1 MYGLSAAD
9 EDIQARARVFADEL
23 IPFEVQAELDGGL
36 RDDVAAAHKKRAI
49 ELGLF
54 ATNMP
59 RDLGGVGASALQ
71 QVLVQEQV
79 GRVTNALGW
88 VAATPPSWFPP
99 VATDDQIERYLKPTV
114 RGEREECYAI
124 TEASR
129 RLRRGRD
136 RGHRPPRRRRVG
148 AERRQVARHQLQLRR
163 LLLLPGQEDRDQSV
177 RTHAWLRVRAQ
188 RRSRHRAAPS
198 HRGSPAEHLLF
209 LVDLPSPGVTVV
221 RTPAYSHTISHHHP
235 IVEFTDVRVPAANL
249 VGGEGDGMLVLA
261 RVVPFRA
268 ADGRGPLHR
277 RRRAPGRG
285 DDRVRDDPRVA
296 GGVPI
301 AAHGLV
307 AGMLA
312 DSVTELFAARS
323 MLYET
328 ARGIDRD
335 PSDVKTAHAQCS
347 MIKLY
352 CSEMA
357 SRVADRAVQV
367 FGGRGYMRENVAERF
382 FRELRVERIWEGTSE
397 IQRMIIAGQL
407 ASRGPAALALF
418 PRGAS
423 PPSTPYRGKTP
434 LLPPSPGNR
443 PNRRPRASRLPG

>member
-23 IPFEVQAELDGGL
+23 IPLEVQAELDGAL
-36 RDDVAAAHKKRAI
+36 PDDVTAAHKKRAI

-59 RDLGGVGASALQ
+59 VALGGVGATALQ

-99 VATDDQIERYLKPTV
+99 VATDDQVERYLKPTV

-124 TEASR
+124 TEASA
-129 RLRRGRD
+129 GSDVDAIEATAYRD
-136 RGHRPPRRRRVG
+136 GDEWVLNGVKWHVTSYNSADYCFFQAKKINPVSP
-148 AERRQVARHQLQLRR
+148 E
-163 LLLLPGQEDRDQSV
+163 
-177 RTHAWLRVRAQ
+177 
-188 RRSRHRAAPS
+188 RSRGDSSRPTAAPGAGLTGTVANAS
-198 HRGSPAEHLLF
+198 AEISPAAAADAPAEHLLF
-209 LVDLPSPGVTVV
+209 LVDLPTPGVAVV
-221 RTPAYSHTISHHHP
+221 RTPAYTHTISHHHP
-235 IVEFTDVRVPAANL
+235 IVEFTDVRVPVANL
-249 VGGEGDGMLVLA
+249 VGDEGGGMLYSREWFRFERLMVAA
-261 RVVPFRA
+261 RCTGA
-268 ADGRGPLHR
+268 ADRLV
-277 RRRAPGRG
+277 AEMTAFASE
-285 DDRVRDDPRVA
+285 RVA

-301 AAHGLV
+301 ASHGLV

-357 SRVADRAVQV
+357 NRVADRAVQV

-407 ASRGPAALALF
+407 TKRGPAALA
-418 PRGAS
+418 
-423 PPSTPYRGKTP
+423 
-434 LLPPSPGNR
+434 
-443 PNRRPRASRLPG
+443 

>member
-9 EDIQARARVFADEL
+9 EDIQARARAFADEL

-36 RDDVAAAHKKRAI
+36 PDDVTAAHKKRAI
-49 ELGLF
+49 ELGVF

-59 RDLGGVGASALQ
+59 RELGGGGATTLQ

-88 VAATPPSWFPP
+88 VAATPPSWFAP
-99 VATDDQIERYLKPTV
+99 VATADQAERYLRPTV

-124 TEASR
+124 TEEGAGTDVDAIVATAR
-129 RLRRGRD
+129 RDGDTWVLNGVKWHVTSYNSAD
-136 RGHRPPRRRRVG
+136 YAFFQAKKIDD
-148 AERRQVARHQLQLRR
+148 AEREGAA
-163 LLLLPGQEDRDQSV
+163 SV
-177 RTHAWLRVRAQ
+177 R
-188 RRSRHRAAPS
+188 P
-198 HRGSPAEHLLF
+198 HLLF
-209 LVDLPSPGVTVV
+209 LVDLPSPGVSVV
-221 RTPAYSHTISHHHP
+221 RTPAYTHTISHHHP
-235 IVEFTDVRVPAANL
+235 IVAFSDVRVPAANL
-249 VGGEGDGMLVLA
+249 VGAEGDGMIYSREWFRFERLMVAARCTGAAERLVAEMSAFASA
-261 RVVPFRA
+261 RVS
-268 ADGRGPLHR
+268 
-277 RRRAPGRG
+277 
-285 DDRVRDDPRVA
+285 

-301 AAHGLV
+301 AGHGLV

-328 ARGIDRD
+328 ARAIDRD
-335 PSDVKTAHAQCS
+335 PADTKTAHAQCS

-357 SRVADRAVQV
+357 GRVADRAVQV

-397 IQRMIIAGQL
+397 IQRMIIARQL
-407 ASRGPAALALF
+407 ANRGVTALA
-418 PRGAS
+418 
-423 PPSTPYRGKTP
+423 
-434 LLPPSPGNR
+434 
-443 PNRRPRASRLPG
+443 